1 MHKLIVKKRA
11 KIFTVSL
18 STIPVGRVDLIGLS
32 SGKRPAEDSPTSEYG
47 SGNFPSLTDASE
59 TASLDKKS
67 VNMSAGTSP
76 MDTGTK
82 GKLSDGE
89 KVLRAGAGRGRD
101 RSTSPFVP
109 PVGVSVEV
117 VTSMEREMRRPEGAA
132 AMKRT
137 AGEEF
142 IASKSPRLTGGAGV
156 NVEGGECVS
165 V

>member
-1 MHKLIVKKRA
+1 
-11 KIFTVSL
+11 
-18 STIPVGRVDLIGLS
+18 
-32 SGKRPAEDSPTSEYG
+32 
-47 SGNFPSLTDASE
+47 
-59 TASLDKKS
+59 
-67 VNMSAGTSP
+67 

-89 KVLRAGAGRGRD
+89 VLRAGAGRGRD

-109 PVGVSVEV
+109 HIGVSVEV

-156 NVEGGECVS
+156 SVEGGQCVGGRVSVWEGGRVSEWVGGCVS
-165 V
+165 E

>member
-1 MHKLIVKKRA
+1 
-11 KIFTVSL
+11 
-18 STIPVGRVDLIGLS
+18 
-32 SGKRPAEDSPTSEYG
+32 
-47 SGNFPSLTDASE
+47 
-59 TASLDKKS
+59 
-67 VNMSAGTSP
+67 

-89 KVLRAGAGRGRD
+89 KVLRAGARRGRD

-132 AMKRT
+132 SMKRT

-156 NVEGGECVS
+156 SVEGGECVS
-165 V
+165 VWVGGCVCE